1 MEGLGSGFLNVSRFV
16 KEYGGKGSPQ
26 FIEGNTFKMVI
37 PINEKMMVK
46 MVGGG
51 VSGGANEGLIE
62 GAIEGISEGLTE
74 GLKTKFIDLVKVI
87 LSEEGNRIPFYAN
100 KMSESEKNI
109 ERYFKIFR
117 EQNLIEYRG
126 SKKAGG
132 YYLTEPMKKK
142 LKL

>member
-1 MEGLGSGFLNVSRFV
+1 M
-16 KEYGGKGSPQ
+16 K
-26 FIEGNTFKMVI
+26 I
-37 PINEKMMVK
+37 
-46 MVGGG
+46 GGG
-51 VSGGANEGLIE
+51 VNGGAVE

-117 EQNLIEYRG
+117 EHNLIEYRG
-126 SKKAGG
+126 SKRTGG
-132 YYLTEPMKKK
+132 YYLTEQMKNK
-142 LKL
+142 LK